1 MRLATFNIEHLG
13 DRKRTAPFDQR
24 SAVLRPQ
31 LQRLDADILC
41 LQEIDAQTDAGER
54 RLATLDR
61 LIAGTRYAAF
71 HRAAAG
77 KPDGGLADVH
87 NLVVLS
93 RYPIRSSAALGHH
106 HVPPPRH
113 SYLTAGPG
121 GGSPDA
127 DVGIDVR
134 WDRPALVT
142 AVDLPDGTP
151 LHLFNI
157 HLRSPLAS
165 SIPGGKTGPFV
176 WSRADAWAEG
186 FFLSSVKRNGQALEL
201 RIAID
206 RLFDDDPTAL
216 IAVAGDFNA
225 ADHDVAVRTIAAG
238 EDDTGSGALAH
249 RALTPVSRSLSRDR
263 RFTTLHRGRPF
274 LPDHILVSRALL
286 GRFARCEIHNETLDD
301 ELVAYG
307 RIDRPPESLHA
318 PMLAIFNDT

>member
-13 DRKRTAPFDQR
+13 DRKDTAPFEQR
-24 SAVLRPQ
+24 AAVLRPQ

-41 LQEIDAQTDAGER
+41 LQEIDARKDAGKR
-54 RLATLDR
+54 TLPALD
-61 LIAGTRYAAF
+61 LLLAGTPYAEF

-93 RYPIRSSAALGHH
+93 RYPIRSRAALGHH

-113 SYLTAGPG
+113 GYLTAEPG
-121 GGSPDA
+121 TDPA
-127 DVGIDVR
+127 DIDIDVR

-142 AVDLPDGTP
+142 TVDLPDGPP

-165 SIPGGKTGPFV
+165 AIPGGKAAPFV
-176 WSRADAWAEG
+176 WSRAEAWAEG

-206 RLFDDDPTAL
+206 RLFDDHPEAL

-225 ADHDVAVRTIAAG
+225 QDHDVAVRIIAAG

-249 RALTPVSRSLSRDR
+249 RALTPVSRSLARDR
-263 RFTTLHRGRPF
+263 RFSTLHHGRPH

-286 GRFARCEIHNETLDD
+286 GRFRRCEIHNETLDD

-318 PMLAIFNDT
+318 PMLAVFTGP